1 MMMFSY
7 MYIWAFYT
15 HTNIHITLDP
25 IVNHA
30 YMHSNIIHVSTLN
43 VLNVLLTAP
52 NSYEYFYYLRIKGM
66 SQR

>member
-1 MMMFSY
+1 MFSY

-30 YMHSNIIHVSTLN
+30 YIHSNILHVSTLN
-43 VLNVLLTAP
+43 VLLIAP
-52 NSYEYFYYLRIKGM
+52 YSYEYFYHLRIIGM
-66 SQR
+66 SQH